1 MMRRWAAVLAA
12 MLALGASQSVLPAD
26 KAIVILISADGF
38 RADYLD
44 RLKPPHLLQ
53 LAARGVRA
61 DGLIPQFPADTFPNH
76 YTIATGLAIPHHGIV
91 SNDMTSPDI
100 PGVVFAMSNR
110 DAVGDAR
117 WWGGEPI
124 WNTAERQGRKAAPMF
139 WPGSEAPIGGRRP
152 SYWMPFNDRMPHADR
167 IRQILDWLALPE
179 ASRPSFITLYF
190 SEIDTAG
197 HSDGPDSPQVAEA
210 VSRVDA
216 SIGALVD
223 GVARAGLADRVHY
236 VVVSDHGMAPLST
249 DRVIYVDDYI
259 NVDTVDIIHW
269 SPTLAINP
277 KEGTVDA
284 VYQALAGKHPHLSVY
299 RNRDIPARLGLAGH
313 PRVPAI
319 YALAD
324 DGWVVTSHKAA
335 QRWSEPN
342 RRPPAGA
349 HGYDPDL
356 TVMRALFVAAGPRI
370 REGVRVPAFKNIHIY
385 DFMCAVLGLTPAKN
399 DGDPAV
405 TRDMLR

>member
-1 MMRRWAAVLAA
+1 MMRRCAAVLAA
-12 MLALGASQSVLPAD
+12 VLALGASQAVLPAD
-26 KAIVILISADGF
+26 KAILILISADGF

-44 RLKPPHLLQ
+44 RLKPPRLLQ

-76 YTIATGLAIPHHGIV
+76 YTMATGLTIPHHGIV
-91 SNDMTSPDI
+91 ANDMTSPDI

-110 DAVGDAR
+110 EAVGDAR

-124 WNTAERQGRKAAPMF
+124 WNTVERQGRKAAPMF

-152 SYWMPFNDRMPHADR
+152 SYWMPFNDRLPHADR

-179 ASRPSFITLYF
+179 GSRPSFITLYF
-190 SEIDTAG
+190 SDIDTAG
-197 HSDGPDSPQVAEA
+197 HSHGPDAPQVAEA
-210 VSRVDA
+210 VARVDA

-236 VVVSDHGMAPLST
+236 VVVSDHGMAALST
-249 DRVIYVDDYI
+249 DRVIYLDDYL
-259 NVDTVDIIHW
+259 NPESVDVIHW

-277 KEGTVDA
+277 KDGNVDA
-284 VYQALAGKHPHLSVY
+284 VYRALAGKHPHLSVY

-324 DGWVVTSHKAA
+324 EGWVVTSHQAA
-335 QRWSEPN
+335 QRWNEPN
-342 RRPPAGA
+342 RRPPGGA
-349 HGYDPDL
+349 HGYDPEL

-370 REGVRVPAFKNIHIY
+370 REGVRVPPFKNIHIY
-385 DFMCAVLGLTPAKN
+385 DFMCAVLGLVPAKN